1 MEYRKVYIK
10 DYVQIGEGGNGKTYE
25 NPSEPD
31 LILKVNKE
39 GLNNLDFVKREFEV
53 ARAVEN
59 MGIKVPKM
67 YEIVQVDDVYG
78 TISQRIRDKKSL
90 SRICHDEP
98 ERLEEMVK
106 ILCEKGKELFSTPCR
121 TDLFPS
127 RKRQV
132 LKGIEITRFVRRKH
146 LNKIRSFVET
156 IPENDNCVHGDFQF
170 GNIIKSGDDYYW
182 IDLDRFAHGDPMFD
196 IGHMFQIC
204 MIYSSLKQVQDIF
217 HMTHDQLNRAWD
229 IFAKSYTGKEDHADF
244 DRLAAK
250 FACLDVVV
258 RQVFQKASLVEKIFF
273 SIHIRHLV
281 KKYY

>member
-1 MEYRKVYIK
+1 MEYRKVYFK

-53 ARAVEN
+53 SRAVES

-78 TISQRIRDKKSL
+78 TMSQRIRDKKSL

-106 ILCEKGKELFSTPCR
+106 ILCEKGMELFSTPCR

-229 IFAKSYTGKEDHADF
+229 IFAKRYTGQDDHSDF